1 VLRGDWGSVSRPAA
15 AARKQSASGSI
26 GDGNAEWSAVH
37 AADAARP
44 IRLGPESAPSR
55 APTAPRKRTMSI
67 TPSPSH
73 PHEESRRT
81 SSPTVR
87 ILSAL
92 SREKLSSTMRRIVF
106 AGDELDVSGYWR
118 PGRAGSG
125 AHEER
130 RS

>member
-1 VLRGDWGSVSRPAA
+1 
-15 AARKQSASGSI
+15 
-26 GDGNAEWSAVH
+26 
-37 AADAARP
+37 
-44 IRLGPESAPSR
+44 
-55 APTAPRKRTMSI
+55 MST

-73 PHEESRRT
+73 PHEASRRT

-87 ILSAL
+87 ILGVL

-106 AGDELDVSGYWR
+106 AGDELDVSDYGR

-125 AHEER
+125 EHEER